1 MVAKLAATTDKNASL
16 GAMDLDD
23 AVVRLCAEGM
33 QAEAAG
39 RNEAAHALF
48 EQAWDAATD
57 DYGACVAAHYL
68 ARHQTTPEDV
78 LRWNQECLE
87 RADRVGDERVR
98 GFYPSLHLNLARAH
112 EELGDAERAQ
122 EHYRQAAARLQDV
135 PAGPYR
141 DGMRFTVAAA
151 LRTDDGGSA
160 ALTELLG
167 KLCERK
173 DFRAL
178 GVLLPP
184 YLGDLGTADD
194 RTALL
199 TAVQMVRLG
208 QSLPEEEAA
217 LLARAMGEL
226 TQAGRPAPA

>member
-1 MVAKLAATTDKNASL
+1 
-16 GAMDLDD
+16 MDLDD

-39 RNEAAHALF
+39 RNEDAHALF
-48 EQAWDAATD
+48 RQAWDAATD
-57 DYGACVAAHYL
+57 DYGAFVAAHYL
-68 ARHQTTPEDV
+68 ARHQTTPADV

-112 EELGDAERAQ
+112 EELGDADRAQ
-122 EHYRQAAARLQDV
+122 DHYRQAAGRLPDA

-141 DGMRFTVAAA
+141 DGMRFTIAAA
-151 LRTDDGGSA
+151 LRTSDGSA

-184 YLGDLGTADD
+184 YLGDLGTSDD

-217 LLARAMGEL
+217 LLARATGEL
-226 TQAGRPAPA
+226 TGA

>member
-1 MVAKLAATTDKNASL
+1 
-16 GAMDLDD
+16 MDLDD

-39 RNEAAHALF
+39 RNDDAHALF
-48 EQAWDAATD
+48 RQAWDAATD

-112 EELGDAERAQ
+112 EELGNPDRAR
-122 EHYRQAAARLQDV
+122 EHYRQAAGRLEDA

-141 DGMRFTVAAA
+141 DGMRFTIAAA
-151 LRTDDGGSA
+151 LRPAPKDDD

-178 GVLLPP
+178 GVLLPA
-184 YLGDLGTADD
+184 YLGDLGTAED

-208 QSLPEEEAA
+208 QSLPEDEAA
-217 LLARAMGEL
+217 LLAQAMGEL

>member
-1 MVAKLAATTDKNASL
+1 
-16 GAMDLDD
+16 MDLDD
-23 AVVRLCAEGM
+23 PVVRLCAEGM

-39 RNEAAHALF
+39 RSDEAHALF
-48 EQAWDAATD
+48 RQAWDAATD

-68 ARHQTTPEDV
+68 ARHQKTPEDV

-112 EELGDAERAQ
+112 DELGDGTRAR
-122 EHYRQAAARLQDV
+122 EHYRHAADRLEDA

-151 LRTDDGGSA
+151 LGTGGSGSD
-160 ALTELLG
+160 ALAELLG

-178 GVLLPP
+178 GLLLPP
-184 YLGDLGTADD
+184 YLGDLGTAED

-199 TAVQMVRLG
+199 TAVQMVRLSA
-208 QSLPEEEAA
+208 SLPEDEAA
-217 LLARAMGEL
+217 LLDRAMGEPA
-226 TQAGRPAPA
+226 QAGRPAPA